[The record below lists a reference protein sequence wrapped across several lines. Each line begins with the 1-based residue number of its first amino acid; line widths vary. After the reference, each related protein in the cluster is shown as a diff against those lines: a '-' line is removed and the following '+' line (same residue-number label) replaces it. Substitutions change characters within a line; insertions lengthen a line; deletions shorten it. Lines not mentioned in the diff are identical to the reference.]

1 MIIYGKNT
9 VKEAILAK
17 RTVYIIYK
25 DKKASDRSIDNLIE
39 ENKIKVKLT
48 DRKSVV

>member
-17 RTVYIIYK
+17 RPVYKVYL
-25 DKKASDRSIDNLIE
+25 DEKKQTRN
-39 ENKIKVKLT
+39 
-48 DRKSVV
+48 